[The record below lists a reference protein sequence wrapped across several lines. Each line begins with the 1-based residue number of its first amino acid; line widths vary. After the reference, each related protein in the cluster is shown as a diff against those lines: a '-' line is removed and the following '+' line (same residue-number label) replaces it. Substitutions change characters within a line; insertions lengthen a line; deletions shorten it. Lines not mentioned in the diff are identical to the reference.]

1 MFVYIFKVILEKFSD
16 FFFLIVGSQREGWN
30 SVVKSALNVLEE
42 RVSLLKDNQLSWWFI
57 FSQISKE
64 ETKIHG

>member
-1 MFVYIFKVILEKFSD
+1 MFVYIFKVTLEKFTD
-16 FFFLIVGSQREGWN
+16 FFFLLWVAKESCET
-30 SVVKSALNVLEE
+30 VVKSALNVLEE
-42 RVSLLKDNQLSWWFI
+42 RVSLLKDQLSWWFT